1 MPWNFFQSLIR
12 LFSDHCNVD
21 LSHDRVHAFPSWGL
35 YPAQSKMVREEYFPT
50 ITQVNKKD
58 VQNLL
63 QINAGFRSFMEA
75 LVKHKVTLGIKV
87 LHTFFL
93 LRFWSQKLILFE
105 DVWLIFLDPETDKYW
120 RFLGPETDT
129 FWRFPAQISINPL
142 LINIYLNQL
151 TKSI

>member
-58 VQNLL
+58 VQALMK
-63 QINAGFRSFMEA
+63 INAGFRSFMEA
-75 LVKHKVTLGIKV
+75 LVKHKLTLGLVNTKTPIMQAVNTLSMCLKQRGGGFKIPQEIKDY
-87 LHTFFL
+87 F
-93 LRFWSQKLILFE
+93 
-105 DVWLIFLDPETDKYW
+105 
-120 RFLGPETDT
+120 
-129 FWRFPAQISINPL
+129 INVV
-142 LINIYLNQL
+142 
-151 TKSI
+151 